1 MANPNQVC
9 KECQKKYSLE
19 INPNFKI
26 FFKIFKGAC
35 CGYCGKKLTNDA
47 LHENQEGEL
56 K

>member
-26 FFKIFKGAC
+26 FKGAC

-47 LHENQEGEL
+47 LHENDGVD
-56 K
+56 KK